1 LAYESPIVDRA
12 QSAGPQLY
20 EALRRQIL
28 TAAIRPG
35 AALPETRI
43 AEQFGVSRTPVREV
57 FHRLAEEGFL
67 RIVPQVGTF
76 VAPIRLDSVY
86 DSQFV
91 RETLECRAVVL
102 AAGQATAADLDR
114 LHDNLELQKR
124 CIARKDHLGFFAADE
139 AMHETIMAIAGHPN
153 AWGLIAAAKT
163 QLDRVRYL
171 SLESADWLEMIFAQ
185 HRRIVEM
192 IASRRPARVEG
203 AMQDHLR
210 TAFAAIE
217 RIARDHAEFF
227 EGRLATRR
235 AAARQSRQ
243 PQQPKRRRKTS

>member
-1 LAYESPIVDRA
+1 MAFDSPVLDRGH
-12 QSAGPQLY
+12 SAGPQLY

-35 AALPETRI
+35 EALPETRV
-43 AEQFGVSRTPVREV
+43 AEQFGVSRTPVREI
-57 FHRLAEEGFL
+57 FQRLAEEGFL

-91 RETLECRAVVL
+91 RETLECRAVAL
-102 AAGQATAADLDR
+102 AATHATIADAAR
-114 LHDNLELQKR
+114 LRENLRIQKQR
-124 CIARKDHLGFFAADE
+124 IAKKDHLGFFAADE
-139 AMHETIMAIAGHPN
+139 AMHQTIMAIAGHPN

-171 SLESADWLEMIFAQ
+171 SLERADWLGMIYAQ
-185 HRRIVEM
+185 HQRIVDLV
-192 IASRRPARVEG
+192 ASKDPSRVEG
-203 AMQDHLR
+203 AMQEHLR

-217 RIARDHAEFF
+217 RIARDHADFF
-227 EGRLATRR
+227 EGRVSTRP
-235 AAARQSRQ
+235 ARKE
-243 PQQPKRRRKTS
+243 PGKTKKRRKTS